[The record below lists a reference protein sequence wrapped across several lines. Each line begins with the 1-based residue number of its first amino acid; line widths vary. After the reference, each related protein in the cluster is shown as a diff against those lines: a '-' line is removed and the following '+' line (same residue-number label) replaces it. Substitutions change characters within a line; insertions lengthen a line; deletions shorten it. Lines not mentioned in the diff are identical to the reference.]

1 MKLISGINRAFRTVK
16 YQDGRLIRDFLVPL
30 QRTLGSGDVL
40 RSNLWS
46 SQFVTVSQF
55 VTESVAICDWKCRNL
70 WREVSRFVTGS
81 VAICDKIKICNLMAH
96 IQSISMNMLFFHIIY
111 TNMRL
116 ISRIC
121 PYILSAAL
129 SYLSTSHLGNQ
140 TVINGTK
147 LKVSQWCQTFITIIS

>member
-1 MKLISGINRAFRTVK
+1 MQNDMVHCMTML
-16 YQDGRLIRDFLVPL
+16 
-30 QRTLGSGDVL
+30 L

-55 VTESVAICDWKCRNL
+55 VTESVAICDNVK
-70 WREVSRFVTGS
+70 
-81 VAICDKIKICNLMAH
+81 KCNLMAY
-96 IQSISMNMLFFHIIY
+96 IQSISMNMLFFHFIY

-129 SYLSTSHLGNQ
+129 SYLS
-140 TVINGTK
+140 
-147 LKVSQWCQTFITIIS
+147 